1 MIRAR
6 NAGGAR
12 AKDPKKAMKRVLGIV
27 FGERKG
33 KFVFIVACI
42 FISAF
47 SIVYSSNFLGEFID
61 GYVTPII
68 GATDPDWRP
77 VIMSL
82 VKFACIVSVSVV
94 FNYLLSRTM
103 VGISQDTLYTIRIR
117 MFRKLDSLPLSY
129 FDQNQHGTIMSRFS
143 NDTDTLNQFISNSL
157 VQMMQAI
164 ITLVMVF
171 VSMLINSWQLTI
183 VVIAFAFLTLR
194 MSSLI
199 AKRSGRQFASQQAD
213 LASVNGFIEE
223 MMNGQRV
230 IKVFCHENQSKD
242 DFNALNE
249 KLRKSMT
256 KGNALANAMGPVT
269 MNMGNIQY
277 VALVII
283 GAVIVIISG
292 GSAAGYT
299 IGLLAAFL
307 QLSRSFSNNINQ
319 ISQQMNMVLLALA
332 GAERIF
338 DLLDEESETDNGY
351 VMLVNAKTDENG
363 NITETDEKTGQWAW
377 KHPHHDG
384 SPITYTP
391 LRGDIVMQDVD
402 FGYVPDKM
410 VLHDI
415 SLYAKPGQKIAF
427 VGSTGAGKT
436 TITNLLNRFYDIQ
449 DGKIRFDGIN
459 INKISKADLRH
470 SLGMILQ
477 DTNLFTGTIKENI
490 KFGKLDATD
499 EEVIAAAKLAN
510 AHDFIMM
517 MPDGYDTM
525 LTNNGESLS
534 QGQRQLLSIARA
546 AIADPPVLVMDEA
559 TSSIDTHTEA
569 LVQSGMDKLMEGR
582 TVFVI
587 AHRLS
592 TVRNSDAI
600 MVLDHGRIIERGD
613 HDSLIAQHG
622 VYYQLYTGAVE
633 LE

>member
-1 MIRAR
+1 MIKAR

-12 AKDPKKAMKRVLGIV
+12 AKDPKKAMKRVLSIV

-47 SIVYSSNFLGEFID
+47 SIVYSSNFLGQFID
-61 GYVTPII
+61 SYVTPII
-68 GATDPDWRP
+68 GVENPDWGP
-77 VIMSL
+77 VVMSL
-82 VKFACIVSVSVV
+82 VQFACIVSVSVV

-171 VSMLINSWQLTI
+171 VSMLINSWQLTL
-183 VVIAFAFLTLR
+183 VVIVFAFLTLR

-230 IKVFCHENQSKD
+230 IKVFCHEGQSKD

-269 MNMGNIQY
+269 MNLGNIQY

-283 GAVIVIISG
+283 GAIIVIVSG

-363 NITETDEKTGQWAW
+363 NITESEEKTGQWAW

-391 LRGDIVMQDVD
+391 LRGDIMMQDVD

-459 INKISKADLRH
+459 INKIKKADLRH

-592 TVRNSDAI
+592 TVRNSNAI

>member
-1 MIRAR
+1 MIKAR

-12 AKDPKKAMKRVLGIV
+12 AKDPKKAMKRVLSIV

-33 KFVFIVACI
+33 RFVFIVACI

-47 SIVYSSNFLGEFID
+47 SIVYSSNFLGQFID
-61 GYVTPII
+61 SYVTPII
-68 GATDPDWRP
+68 GVENPDWGP
-77 VIMSL
+77 VVMSL
-82 VKFACIVSVSVV
+82 VQFACIVSVSVV

-171 VSMLINSWQLTI
+171 VSMLINSWQLTL
-183 VVIAFAFLTLR
+183 VVIVFAFLTLR

-230 IKVFCHENQSKD
+230 IKVFCHEGQSKD

-269 MNMGNIQY
+269 MNLGNIQY

-283 GAVIVIISG
+283 GAIIVIVSG

-363 NITETDEKTGQWAW
+363 NITESEEKTGQWAW

-459 INKISKADLRH
+459 INKIKKADLRH

-592 TVRNSDAI
+592 TVRNSNAI

>member
-1 MIRAR
+1 MIKAR

-12 AKDPKKAMKRVLGIV
+12 AKDPKKAMKRVLSIV

-47 SIVYSSNFLGEFID
+47 SIVYSSNVLGQFID
-61 GYVTPII
+61 SYVTPII
-68 GATDPDWRP
+68 GVENPDWGP
-77 VIMSL
+77 VVMSL
-82 VKFACIVSVSVV
+82 VQFACIVSVSVV

-171 VSMLINSWQLTI
+171 VSMLINSWQLTL
-183 VVIAFAFLTLR
+183 VVIVFAFLTLR

-230 IKVFCHENQSKD
+230 IKVFCHEGQSKD

-269 MNMGNIQY
+269 MNLGNIQY

-283 GAVIVIISG
+283 GAIIVIVSG

-363 NITETDEKTGQWAW
+363 NITESEEKTGQWAW

-459 INKISKADLRH
+459 INKIKKADLRH

-592 TVRNSDAI
+592 TVRNSNAI

>member
-1 MIRAR
+1 MLRGR
-6 NAGGAR
+6 NAAGAR
-12 AKDPKKAMKRVLGIV
+12 AKDPKKAMKRVLRIV
-27 FGERKG
+27 FGERKA
-33 KFVFIVACI
+33 KFAFIVVSI
-42 FISAF
+42 LISAF

-61 GYVTPII
+61 EHVTPII
-68 GATDPDWRP
+68 GVSSPDWGP
-77 VIMSL
+77 VVASL
-82 VKFACIVSVSVV
+82 VKFAMIVSVSVV

-103 VGISQDTLYTIRIR
+103 VGISQDTLYDIRVQ

-157 VQMMQAI
+157 VQLMQAI

-171 VSMLINSWQLTI
+171 VTMLMNSWILTLVVVFFALLTI
-183 VVIAFAFLTLR
+183 KSSSVIAN
-194 MSSLI
+194 
-199 AKRSGRQFASQQAD
+199 RSGRQFAAQQAD
-213 LASVNGFIEE
+213 LADVNGFIEE

-230 IKVFCHENQSKD
+230 IKVFCHEGQSKS
-242 DFNALNE
+242 DFGALNDR
-249 KLRKSMT
+249 LRKSMT

-269 MNMGNIQY
+269 MNIGNIQY
-277 VALVII
+277 VALVVV
-283 GAVIVIISG
+283 GAVVVILTG
-292 GSAAGYT
+292 GAGAGYT
-299 IGLLAAFL
+299 LGLLAAFL

-338 DLLDEESETDNGY
+338 DLLDEESEVDDGY
-351 VMLVNAKTDENG
+351 VMLVNSTTDENG
-363 NITETDEKTGQWAW
+363 NIVESEKRTGQWAW

-384 SPITYTP
+384 SPVTYTP
-391 LRGDIVMQDVD
+391 LRGDIVMMDVD
-402 FGYVPDKM
+402 FGYVPDKT
-410 VLHDI
+410 VLHNI

-459 INKISKADLRH
+459 INKIKKADLRR

-490 KFGKLDATD
+490 RFGKLDATD
-499 EEVIAAAKLAN
+499 EEVIEAAKLAN

-546 AIADPPVLVMDEA
+546 AIANPPVLVMDEA

-592 TVRNSDAI
+592 TVRNSNAI

-613 HDSLIAQHG
+613 HDDLIKQHG

>member
-1 MIRAR
+1 MIRGR
-6 NAGGAR
+6 NAAGAR
-12 AKDPKKAMKRVLGIV
+12 AKDPKKAMKRVLSIV
-27 FGERKG
+27 FGERKR
-33 KFVFIVACI
+33 KFVFIVVCI
-42 FISAF
+42 LISAF
-47 SIVYSSNFLGEFID
+47 SIVYSSNFLGQFID
-61 GYVTPII
+61 QYVTPLI
-68 GATDPDWRP
+68 GVENPDWGP
-77 VIMSL
+77 VAASL
-82 VKFACIVSVSVV
+82 VQFAMIVSVSVV

-103 VGISQDTLYTIRIR
+103 VSISQDTLYAIRIR
-117 MFRKLDSLPLSY
+117 MFKKLDSLPLSY

-157 VQMMQAI
+157 VQLMQAI

-171 VSMLINSWQLTI
+171 VSMLMNSLLLTA
-183 VVIAFAFLTLR
+183 VVILFAFLTLK
-194 MSSLI
+194 SSSTI
-199 AKRSGRQFASQQAD
+199 AKFSGRQFAKQQSD
-213 LASVNGFIEE
+213 LGDVNGFIEE

-230 IKVFCHENQSKD
+230 IKVFCHEGQSKD
-242 DFNALNE
+242 DFNVLNQ
-249 KLRKSMT
+249 KLRTSMT

-269 MNMGNIQY
+269 MNLGNIQY
-277 VALVII
+277 VAIVIVGAI
-283 GAVIVIISG
+283 AVIMSG
-292 GSAAGYT
+292 GAAAGYT

-307 QLSRSFSNNINQ
+307 QLSRSFSNNVNQ

-338 DLLDEESETDNGY
+338 DLLDEESEVDDGY
-351 VMLVNAKTDENG
+351 VRLVNSRTDENG
-363 NITETDEKTGQWAW
+363 NITESETRTGEWAW

-391 LRGDIVMQDVD
+391 LKGDIVMVDVD

-459 INKISKADLRH
+459 INKIRKDDLRH

-499 EEVIAAAKLAN
+499 DEVIAAAKLAN

-592 TVRNSDAI
+592 TVRNSNAI

-613 HDSLIAQHG
+613 HESLIAQHG
-622 VYYQLYTGAVE
+622 VYYKLYTGAVE

>member
-1 MIRAR
+1 MLRGR
-6 NAGGAR
+6 NAAGAR

-68 GATDPDWRP
+68 GATDPDWGP

-157 VQMMQAI
+157 VQMLQAI

-230 IKVFCHENQSKD
+230 IKVFCHEDQSKD

-269 MNMGNIQY
+269 MNLGNIQY

>member
-1 MIRAR
+1 MIKAR

-12 AKDPKKAMKRVLGIV
+12 AKDPKKAMKRVLSIV

-47 SIVYSSNFLGEFID
+47 SIVYSSNFLGQFID
-61 GYVTPII
+61 SYVTPII
-68 GATDPDWRP
+68 GVENPDWGP
-77 VIMSL
+77 VVMSL
-82 VKFACIVSVSVV
+82 VQFACIVSVSVV

-171 VSMLINSWQLTI
+171 VSMLINSWQLTL
-183 VVIAFAFLTLR
+183 VVIVFAFLTLR

-230 IKVFCHENQSKD
+230 IKVFCHEGQSKD

-269 MNMGNIQY
+269 MNLGNIQY

-283 GAVIVIISG
+283 GAIIVIVSG

-363 NITETDEKTGQWAW
+363 NITESEEKTGQWAW

-459 INKISKADLRH
+459 INKIKKADLRH

-592 TVRNSDAI
+592 TVRNSNAI
-600 MVLDHGRIIERGD
+600 MVLDHGSIIERGD

-622 VYYQLYTGAVE
+622 VYFQLYTGAVE